1 MKNEFKDYNDM
12 DYKKLIDKFFCYGV
26 CLIIT
31 YALNILYIRDIN
43 LIFGKSL
50 MDSIPIIENILGIV
64 YNLTNLL
71 IPILLIINFKY
82 ICNIIYIFIL
92 ILSNKDIKK

>member
-1 MKNEFKDYNDM
+1 MQEEFKN
-12 DYKKLIDKFFCYGV
+12 YKKLIDKFFYYGV

-43 LIFGKSL
+43 LIVGKSL
-50 MDSIPIIENILGIV
+50 MDNIPIIQNILGIV

-71 IPILLIINFKY
+71 IPILLIISFKY